1 MSDQEP
7 DESEIESEIAF
18 WTEQGE
24 PFSEDLV
31 EIINKH
37 RREVPLGA
45 VFFSMAYVLAFYM
58 EVQAKNPE
66 ESKACEVSARRLIDA
81 GFKQARKYHANG
93 TLDKMFPTVQ

>member
-1 MSDQEP
+1 MSDQGP
-7 DESEIESEIAF
+7 DESEIAF
-18 WTEQGE
+18 WEEQGA

-45 VFFSMAYVLAFYM
+45 VFFSMAHFLAFYM
-58 EVQAKNPE
+58 EVQAENPE
-66 ESKACEVSARRLIDA
+66 ESKAFEASAHRLIDT
-81 GFKQARKYHANG
+81 GFEYARKAHAKG

>member
-1 MSDQEP
+1 MSDHGP
-7 DESEIESEIAF
+7 DESEVAY

-37 RREVPLGA
+37 RREVPVGA
-45 VFFSMAYVLAFYM
+45 VFFSMAYLLAFYM
-58 EVQAKNPE
+58 EVQASNSK
-66 ESKACEVSARRLIDA
+66 ESKEYQTSAYRLIDA

-93 TLDKMFPTVQ
+93 TLSKMFPTVQ

>member
-1 MSDQEP
+1 MSDQGP
-7 DESEIESEIAF
+7 DESEIAY
-18 WTEQGE
+18 WAEQGE
-24 PFSEDLV
+24 PFSKDLV

-58 EVQAKNPE
+58 EVQARNPE
-66 ESKACEVSARRLIDA
+66 ESKAFQVSAHRLIDA
-81 GFKQARKYHANG
+81 GFEQARKYHAKG